1 MLYLFIPHYQH
12 PPTEMDHSSVSSEVV
27 EKKSGSISDNGTT
40 NDENASKPKVQQTST
55 HYDPKLITSLDCKI
69 LQYQYNIYKL
79 QKSISHIRKLQTE
92 CQSSPNLPLL
102 HYIVLLV
109 GCTFSINDKAFDA
122 KLDILS
128 NFHLFRNTTINI
140 TAATSHIPYDTPDL
154 PITPLNDI
162 PEVSTSIKCLK
173 QLESLCNTCL
183 QGYKKKLEQA
193 KVEKSNEV
201 GNIDTIDAYYSTIE
215 KIISSVIFNNDID
228 LVFSDSTFT
237 LPIDNVELMA
247 NENFQEAT
255 LIDMDIKELFIIVK
269 QIERLLNFLKSTIV
283 KLKQPQCADPYAL
296 HKIFLITQRLNDI
309 YTIVRRYGR
318 KIYLSNYQ
326 HLTDS
331 KFLFHCKNP
340 QFFKN
345 NILKDMNDFFNSMK
359 KNGTLIANL
368 TRFVRQD
375 SRFETNSKNITNN
388 MNFTNQGLLTVET
401 TITKLKEFGMSW
413 IVSELKFRRVYQLP
427 KKNLFDIYQTVPE
440 FKQRTTPPT
449 VLITGPN
456 PLLSPA
462 SASTN
467 TSKSKTDNSTPN
479 GSQPAKK
486 PLEKLETNNEGT
498 KSRSRSSSV
507 SSITSNGSSSG
518 LMRRGS
524 ISSPIKPSPLS
535 LPQNGRNSPRT
546 SRPNSM
552 LFLHPNSSTSNLESD
567 PEKKSSAPLSPSTGP
582 GAGTITRRRSN
593 SQPIGRDAIIATSG
607 AATALTRNSSLS
619 SRTSSPLRSPS
630 TSNNM
635 TAGSPTT
642 TTTEKASSPTP
653 SRITQKLLMVQEEE
667 TPSLAQ
673 KSASAAT
680 KLSAS
685 QRFQQRVREAAKNGD
700 LVTQK
705 KETFTSVTFD
715 PNDTSKL
722 SIRKYS
728 EIPTSPETEVQA
740 KEEEP
745 VPVKVAVAPQRRTR
759 DQVTRH
765 NTQRNSHIPMPKN
778 TDTKSS
784 NSSIDQKSSSSNNS
798 TGSVSNSTSTTTTT
812 TTISKKVRFTGVPEW
827 TEAEDAPT
835 KYSHAIL
842 RNFAVFRH
850 PIKTAKAHN
859 SKSDQLLHEES
870 MSFKTS
876 TVVVDDNEVMIAP
889 KPKSGFSRIKS
900 RLI

>member
-401 TITKLKEFGMSW
+401 TLTKLKEFGMSW

-427 KKNLFDIYQTVPE
+427 KKNLFDIYQSVPD
-440 FKQRTTPPT
+440 FKQRTNAAA
-449 VLITGPN
+449 LITGPN
-456 PLLSPA
+456 TLLA
-462 SASTN
+462 TATTSAN
-467 TSKSKTDNSTPN
+467 KSKTENSTPN
-479 GSQPAKK
+479 GGQPVKK
-486 PLEKLETNNEGT
+486 TLDKLETNNEGT

-524 ISSPIKPSPLS
+524 ISSPAKPSPLS
-535 LPQNGRNSPRT
+535 LSQNGRNSPRT

-552 LFLHPNSSTSNLESD
+552 LFLNPNSSTSNLESD
-567 PEKKSSAPLSPSTGP
+567 PEKKSSAPLSPSTG
-582 GAGTITRRRSN
+582 AGTIARRRSN

-607 AATALTRNSSLS
+607 AATALSRNSSLS
-619 SRTSSPLRSPS
+619 SHTSPLRSPS
-630 TSNNM
+630 TNNNM
-635 TAGSPTT
+635 TAVP
-642 TTTEKASSPTP
+642 TEKASSPTP
-653 SRITQKLLMVQEEE
+653 SKITQKLLMVQEEE

-728 EIPTSPETEVQA
+728 DIPTSPDIEAES

-745 VPVKVAVAPQRRTR
+745 EKEKVAVAPQRRTR

-765 NTQRNSHIPMPKN
+765 NTQRNSHIPIPKN

-784 NSSIDQKSSSSNNS
+784 SSSIDQSSGSNNS

-812 TTISKKVRFTGVPEW
+812 TATISKKVRFTGVPEW

-870 MSFKTS
+870 ISFKTS
-876 TVVVDDNEVMIAP
+876 TVVVNDNEVTIAP